1 LENLHAEKSDLC
13 DNSMFNW
20 ISGFKMYGTAV
31 IIILDMIM
39 PVMGGRDTFSHI
51 QSIDKHAK
59 VILSSGFSKEDDLI
73 EMKKNGLCC
82 FVRKPFHLAE
92 LSKSIADV
100 LSQSV

>member
-1 LENLHAEKSDLC
+1 
-13 DNSMFNW
+13 
-20 ISGFKMYGTAV
+20 MYGTAV